1 MGGAGVSRRTPL
13 PRAAVALVVL
23 AVAAPCGS
31 ALGVVDVVALTERVE
46 RGGSISLTARLDVGN
61 ATCAVVPR
69 VPAGVARGRKIAA
82 KRSRGS
88 EVTFTWRI
96 GSRAPFGRRNVAVD
110 CGRRGRDRGFYR
122 IVPTRSLE
130 VLGKGFSQTVAPGQI
145 QFVTYGAVVRNPSPK
160 RHASLITVSLNFVD
174 AANRVVS
181 TVAHDIESIPPGQI
195 FNVGGF
201 TTVAGGELVT
211 GVEVVSQVRADSFHV
226 SRLPIPENVRFIR
239 GDGAKV
245 VAVRGEV
252 VNPFTRPIARDARV
266 YAVVFDAA
274 GAVVG
279 GGSGELAAD
288 IPSRARAGFDFG
300 SGVDQLSN
308 AGAAT
313 VAVSVDPR
321 LTD

>member
-1 MGGAGVSRRTPL
+1 MRRRTPL
-13 PRAAVALVVL
+13 PRAALALAAL
-23 AVAAPCGS
+23 AVAAPCGT
-31 ALGVVDVVALTERVE
+31 ALGAVDLVALTERVE
-46 RGGSISLTARLDVGN
+46 RGGSGQPDRTPGRGQRHLRGDP
-61 ATCAVVPR
+61 PR
-69 VPAGVARGRKIAA
+69 A
-82 KRSRGS
+82 
-88 EVTFTWRI
+88 
-96 GSRAPFGRRNVAVD
+96 
-110 CGRRGRDRGFYR
+110 RRGRPRAQDRGQAVAGQRGHVQLAGRAARALRPPQRRRRLRPEGARPGVYR

-145 QFVTYGAVVRNPSPK
+145 QFVTYGAVVRNPSPR

-174 AANRVVS
+174 AGNRVVS
-181 TVAHDIESIPPGQI
+181 TVAHDIESIPPGQT

-226 SRLPIPENVRFIR
+226 SRLPIPENVRFIL
-239 GDGAKV
+239 GDGARV

-274 GAVVG
+274 GAVIG

-300 SGVDQLSN
+300 SGVDQLAN
-308 AGAAT
+308 AQAAA

>member
-1 MGGAGVSRRTPL
+1 M
-13 PRAAVALVVL
+13 RAPMLRIAVALAAAGL
-23 AVAAPCGS
+23 AAPCAS
-31 ALGVVDVVALTERVE
+31 ALGAVDLVALTERVE
-46 RGGSISLTARLDVGN
+46 RGGTVSVTARLDAGN

-69 VPAGVARGRKIAA
+69 APDGVARGRRIAA

-88 EVTFTWRI
+88 EVTFSWRI
-96 GSRAPFGRRNVAVD
+96 GSNARYGRRNLAVN
-110 CGRRGRDRGFYR
+110 CGPKGRDRGSYR

-130 VLGKGFSQTVAPGQI
+130 VLGKGFSQLVAPGQI

-160 RHASLITVSLNFVD
+160 RHASKITVSLNFVD

-181 TVAHDIESIPPGQI
+181 TVAHDIESIPPGQT
-195 FNVGGF
+195 FGVGGF

-245 VAVRGEV
+245 VGVRGEV

-274 GAVVG
+274 GAVIG

-300 SGVDQLSN
+300 SGVDQLAN
-308 AGAAT
+308 VQAAGL
-313 VAVSVDPR
+313 AVSVDPR